1 MGGQVFALIS
11 QYLVIFGVLIGL
23 FLIMKKPEVL
33 SQVIN
38 SINNLNTSAI
48 TAFKK

>member
-1 MGGQVFALIS
+1 MGQFWAVVS
-11 QYLVIFGVLIGL
+11 QYIVIGAILIGL
-23 FLIMKKPEVL
+23 ALLLRKPEVL

-38 SINNLNTSAI
+38 SITNLNTSAI

>member
-1 MGGQVFALIS
+1 MSGQIFALVS

-23 FLIMKKPEVL
+23 FLLLRKPEVL
-33 SQVIN
+33 TNVIN
-38 SINNLNTSAI
+38 SITNLNTSAI

>member
-11 QYLVIFGVLIGL
+11 QYLVIAGVLLGL
-23 FLIMKKPEVL
+23 IIIMRKPEVL
-33 SQVIN
+33 SQTIN
-38 SINNLNTSAI
+38 ALSNANVGAI

>member
-23 FLIMKKPEVL
+23 FLIMRKPEVL
-33 SQVIN
+33 TNVIN
-38 SINNLNTSAI
+38 SISNLNVGAI